1 MPSCPYCYKKFG
13 RISALQNHSAFCAII
28 HQGKYA
34 AQNSEQELD
43 VPPVRDMYIV
53 LQKLVMENEKL
64 RKKVDELEKL
74 AQRERKKMSLIDW
87 LNDNKQPEETFSQ
100 WVNGIIVTEK
110 DFQYILHNNC
120 INGIMEII
128 KKNINEDINP
138 ICGFDQKLRTLFIYT
153 NSWRI
158 IENDEFYRFIDSIV
172 RKLGKQFD
180 MWMNKN
186 SAELRKNDEK
196 IHLYTKKLYS
206 ADIEDISKKLQLR
219 LYNHIKYNLRNIID
233 YEFTF

>member
-1 MPSCPYCYKKFG
+1 MPSCPYCYRKFG
-13 RISALQNHSAFCAII
+13 RISTLQNHSAFCAII

-43 VPPVRDMYIV
+43 VPPIRDIYIV

-74 AQRERKKMSLIDW
+74 AQRQRKKMCLIDW
-87 LNDNKQPEETFSQ
+87 LNDNKQPKQTFSQ
-100 WVNGIIVTEK
+100 WVNEIVVTEK

-120 INGIMEII
+120 MNGIMEII

-158 IENDEFYRFIDSIV
+158 IENEEFYRFIDSIV

-180 MWMNKN
+180 LWMNKN
-186 SAELRKNDEK
+186 TTELIKNDEK

-206 ADIEDISKKLQLR
+206 ADIEDIAKRLHLR
-219 LYNHIKYNLRNIID
+219 LYNHIKYNLKNIVD

>member
-128 KKNINEDINP
+128 KKNINDSTIRQVDKKN
-138 ICGFDQKLRTLFIYT
+138 GA
-153 NSWRI
+153 NSTTDRA
-158 IENDEFYRFIDSIV
+158 F
-172 RKLGKQFD
+172 
-180 MWMNKN
+180 
-186 SAELRKNDEK
+186 
-196 IHLYTKKLYS
+196 
-206 ADIEDISKKLQLR
+206 
-219 LYNHIKYNLRNIID
+219 
-233 YEFTF
+233 